1 MTKTKSK
8 SKTKTKT
15 IRGEVKIKTRPKNVL
30 QANKRECGHGSTASL
45 LLSTCKTKQ
54 SFTANKKGTKERN
67 DRRTG
72 AGGVRAGK
80 DFGQV
85 SILAPIFQLH
95 ILFRSIFDQ
104 SLLNQCYLGKRLSWR
119 GLVK

>member
-15 IRGEVKIKTRPKNVL
+15 IRGEVKIKTRPKNVV

-45 LLSTCKTKQ
+45 LISTGKTKQ
-54 SFTANKKGTKERN
+54 SFTTSKEGVKERD
-67 DRRTG
+67 DRRAG
-72 AGGVRAGK
+72 AGGLRAGK

-85 SILAPIFQLH
+85 SIPLCHYLPAPYI
-95 ILFRSIFDQ
+95 
-104 SLLNQCYLGKRLSWR
+104 C
-119 GLVK
+119 